1 MKKKPNEKYLIY
13 RCRNWEWEDSDVCM
27 ECQEK
32 EKKEVLKASKLRK
45 LKKIYGLGRIKVS
58 KQLQQLVVLKK
69 VYFMSQSIY
78 L

>member
-1 MKKKPNEKYLIY
+1 M
-13 RCRNWEWEDSDVCM
+13 CM